1 MGKITINEERCKGC
15 EFCVPACPYGLIKMS
30 TEVNR
35 FGYHIA
41 QFANNGKQCTACKFC
56 GMICPDF
63 AIDVYK

>member
-1 MGKITINEERCKGC
+1 MGKIVISEDRCKGC
-15 EFCVPACPYGLIKMS
+15 ELCVPACPYELIKMS

-35 FGYHIA
+35 SGYHIA
-41 QFANNGKQCTACKFC
+41 QFVNGKRCTTCKFC